1 MLVLN
6 HPYRINKSRCQN
18 FPYRMYMIDVG
29 TVCRGRWKENKNKRE
44 QKKEK
49 TTERKRN
56 ALGIAGL
63 WVIYSDA
70 N

>member
-1 MLVLN
+1 
-6 HPYRINKSRCQN
+6 
-18 FPYRMYMIDVG
+18 MYMIDAG